1 MERQE
6 HKTRKGYQKQA
17 AREEESQS
25 LKTES
30 ICQRLTKKANKT
42 RIAAEITSNILIKIL
57 CHIFLSCKTSKAVKL

>member
-30 ICQRLTKKANKT
+30 ICQRLAKKADKT
-42 RIAAEITSNILIKIL
+42 RIAAAETISDILIKIL
-57 CHIFLSCKTSKAVKL
+57 RHIFCHVRQLKL